1 MIHRIM
7 LAAAL
12 LAVPAIVVTEQP
24 TQATQQ
30 ADTAKPKPKPKA
42 AKKHKKAAEGMGAVR
57 AAAFGMPAQAR
68 DGQASRDHESVWR

>member
-12 LAVPAIVVTEQP
+12 LAVPAIVVAEQP

-30 ADTAKPKPKPKA
+30 ADTSKPKA
-42 AKKHKKAAEGMGAVR
+42 KTAKKGTHKKGAKTAKAAPAAPKDSGA
-57 AAAFGMPAQAR
+57 AK
-68 DGQASRDHESVWR
+68 